1 MYTNPLGLVTG
12 QKAFSRSRVGPEN
25 LHSNRLQVIWLLPA
39 AKAYCSVYVSQT
51 YRLPFSPPK
60 YFYLSYI
67 WGPVVDCEVTG
78 VTNSRPQLL
87 TLFLPE
93 PAGPSV
99 HTAE

>member
-78 VTNSRPQLL
+78 VTNSR
-87 TLFLPE
+87 T
-93 PAGPSV
+93 
-99 HTAE
+99 TAADAVPPRASGAQRSHC